1 MTKRVLIPLAE
12 GFEEVEAVT
21 LVDVLRRA
29 GVTVVTAGLRA
40 GPMAGSHGLAVVPD
54 TTLDAVAAESFDMMV
69 LPGGLPGTTHLDEDP
84 RVHALLKRL
93 AGEEKYVAAI
103 CAAPSVLAHAGL
115 LTGKR
120 ATSYPTCMPEE
131 LLPSMHYCDDPVV
144 RDGRVIT
151 SRGPGTAMDFA
162 LTLSELLTSRAVRDE
177 VEAELM
183 RP

>member
-1 MTKRVLIPLAE
+1 MKRVLIPLAE

-21 LVDVLRRA
+21 LIDVLRRA
-29 GVTVVTAGLRA
+29 GVTVVTAGLKA
-40 GPMAGSHGLAVVPD
+40 GAVSGSHGVAVVPD
-54 TTLDAVAAESFDMMV
+54 TTLEAVVADRFDMMV

-93 AGEEKYVAAI
+93 EGEGGYVAAI
-103 CAAPSVLAHAGL
+103 CAAPAVLANAGL
-115 LTGKR
+115 LSGKR
-120 ATSYPTCMPEE
+120 ATSYPTCMPEA
-131 LLPSMHYCDDPVV
+131 LLPTMTYLEESVV

-162 LTLSELLTSRAVRDE
+162 LTLSELLTSKANRDE
-177 VEAELM
+177 VEADLM